1 VTQGRYLYSTVRVV
15 PSPATG
21 EFANIAVIA
30 GSDESGQWSLRLLPD
45 QGRARQFCGPDAI
58 SAAHDVLA
66 QLGSMIDLHDWI
78 VEGGGEA
85 DEDPDLV
92 QADEVSERWLQDLYE
107 RSHRVVQFSPPAPVL
122 ADNVDAALDLVFPRV
137 TVAPERRAHQRLTKW
152 RLLSDLLRSYLSV
165 GLKPSDFY
173 HHRAT
178 LVAGGPKRFTYPIDF
193 VVANGSAVQLVQTWS
208 FQVSRQSDLARD
220 VKAWGWTVKEFQDHG
235 GAVTTPDRTL
245 NVPSD
250 VDIQVV
256 VAPPESDQASAVY
269 EEASG
274 VFEELNVAVRE
285 HGTEREVADLAAR
298 LLAEAQ
304 GRRFPR

>member
-1 VTQGRYLYSTVRVV
+1 MSQGRYLYSTVRVV

-45 QGRARQFCGPDAI
+45 QSRARQFCGPDAV

-66 QLGSMIDLHDWI
+66 RLGSLIDLHAWM
-78 VEGGGEA
+78 VEGGEEA
-85 DEDPDLV
+85 DEEPDL
-92 QADEVSERWLQDLYE
+92 ARAGEVSERWLQDLYE

-137 TVAPERRAHQRLTKW
+137 TVAPERKARQRLTKW
-152 RLLSDLLRSYLSV
+152 RLLSDLFRSYLAV
-165 GLKPSDFY
+165 GLKPGEFY

-193 VVANGSAVQLVQTWS
+193 AVANGSTVQLVQTWS

-220 VKAWGWTVKEFQDHG
+220 VKAWGWTMKEFQDHG
-235 GAVTTPDRTL
+235 GAVATPERTL
-245 NVPSD
+245 HVPSD
-250 VDIQVV
+250 VNIQVLI
-256 VAPPESDQASAVY
+256 APPESDQPSAVY
-269 EEASG
+269 EEARG
-274 VFEELNVAVRE
+274 VFEELDVVITA
-285 HGTEREVADLAAR
+285 HGAEREVADLAVR

-304 GRRFPR
+304 GRRSLG